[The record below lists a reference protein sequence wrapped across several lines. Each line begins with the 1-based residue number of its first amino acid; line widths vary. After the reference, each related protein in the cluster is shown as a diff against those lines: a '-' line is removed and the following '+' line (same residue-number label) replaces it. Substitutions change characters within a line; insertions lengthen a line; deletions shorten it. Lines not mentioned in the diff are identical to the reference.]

1 MPDAFLTD
9 FGSFLP
15 GEPVDNDHIED
26 ILGRIAG
33 RPSRLKRLVLR
44 NNGILTRHYAIDPAT
59 GRYTHSNAQM
69 AAEAVRALA
78 AKARYD
84 LERLETLCAGT
95 SCPDLMQPSHG
106 HMVHGELG
114 SPPCEVFTGAGVCTS
129 SMMALRY
136 AQLSVRTGDRGRA
149 VSVGSEFA
157 SRYMRSLNFEPELEA
172 RVAELERRPE
182 LGFEKEFI
190 RWMLSDGAAAALL
203 SAEPNEHK
211 ISLRIDSIDMI
222 SYAGELPVCMY
233 SGGQKD
239 ESGRVRGW
247 HELEDPLDVV
257 RQGYH
262 AVKQDAR
269 ILVENVMPVTVGR
282 GLKTVAERRG
292 FSPDEVT
299 WFLPHYSSAFFR
311 PRLHDAMV
319 EIGFEIPYER
329 WFTNLPRVGNAGSAS
344 IYLMLEELF
353 DSGRLAPGDRLLC
366 YVPESAR
373 FSVAWMAL
381 TVV

>member
-15 GEPVDNDHIED
+15 GEPVDNDHIEE

-84 LERLETLCAGT
+84 LERLEALCAGT

-136 AQLSVRTGDRGRA
+136 AQLSVQAGDRGRA
-149 VSVGSEFA
+149 VSVGSEFS

-190 RWMLSDGAAAALL
+190 RWMLSDGAAAALV

-211 ISLRIDSIDMI
+211 LSLRIDSIDMI

-239 ESGRVRGW
+239 ESGHVRGW

-282 GLKTVAERRG
+282 ALKTVAERRG
-292 FSPDEVT
+292 FSPDDFT

-319 EIGFEIPYER
+319 ETGFAIPYER

-353 DSGRLAPGDRLLC
+353 DSDRIERGDRLLC